1 MVRLAPGVSDGRL
14 GQFKLAVGA
23 GCGAQREGRVDS
35 LQGNGCS
42 GDRPMLGIVDHPM
55 NVGEDIPQRGNGRG
69 RKQRCG
75 E

>member
-1 MVRLAPGVSDGRL
+1 
-14 GQFKLAVGA
+14 
-23 GCGAQREGRVDS
+23 
-35 LQGNGCS
+35 
-42 GDRPMLGIVDHPM
+42 VDHPM